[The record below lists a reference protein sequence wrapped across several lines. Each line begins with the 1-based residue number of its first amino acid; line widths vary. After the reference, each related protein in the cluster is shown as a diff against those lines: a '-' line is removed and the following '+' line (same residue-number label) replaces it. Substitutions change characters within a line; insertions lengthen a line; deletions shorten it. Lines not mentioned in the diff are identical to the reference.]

1 MSERERVSERKDEIG
16 RGGERER
23 EEGERGRERLRERG
37 REGRRERGG
46 ERETGREGGRGKQG
60 NCVCMT
66 DILGLFCHT
75 LGLF

>member
-37 REGRRERGG
+37 REGRRERKA
-46 ERETGREGGRGKQG
+46 GKL
-60 NCVCMT
+60 CVH
-66 DILGLFCHT
+66 DRHT
-75 LGLF
+75 RSLLPYIRSLLTLY